1 MRFAGYAAIFD
12 RPDQGGDV
20 IRKGAFEGAPAKDL
34 PLFWQHDATQRI
46 GTVERLAEDRR
57 GLRVIARLA
66 DGRSVAPGQGLSF
79 GYRVRAARKGKF
91 RELTDLE
98 LIEVSLV
105 TQPMQPLARVH
116 AVEE

>member
-1 MRFAGYAAIFD
+1 MRFAGYVAIFD
-12 RPDQGGDV
+12 QPDCGGDV
-20 IRKGAFEGAPAKDL
+20 IRKGAFNGAMTNGL
-34 PLFWQHDATQRI
+34 PIFWQHDPAQRI

-105 TQPMQPLARVH
+105 SQPMQPLARVH
-116 AVEE
+116 AVED